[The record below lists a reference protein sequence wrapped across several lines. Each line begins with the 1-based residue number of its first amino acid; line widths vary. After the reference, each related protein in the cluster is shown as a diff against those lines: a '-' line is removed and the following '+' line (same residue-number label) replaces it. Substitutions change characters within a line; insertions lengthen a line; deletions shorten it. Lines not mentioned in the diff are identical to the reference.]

1 LLAACSDFLAFL
13 LGDAFS
19 LLPEEEEE
27 AKVSAEVLFKAT
39 ADDKVLLPRSA
50 DVES

>member
-19 LLPEEEEE
+19 LLPEEEE
-27 AKVSAEVLFKAT
+27 AKVAAEGLFKAT
-39 ADDKVLLPRSA
+39 ADAKVLLPRSA